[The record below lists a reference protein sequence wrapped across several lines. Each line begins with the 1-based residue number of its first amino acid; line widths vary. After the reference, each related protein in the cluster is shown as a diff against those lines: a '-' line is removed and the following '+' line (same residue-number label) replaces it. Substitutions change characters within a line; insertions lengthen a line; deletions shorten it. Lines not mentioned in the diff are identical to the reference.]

1 MNKVVQALIMTL
13 QHLIRNFSNYCLL
26 IGMIFILYYIKIT
39 YGVPTLILSI
49 GVVSV
54 LTSLIVELNKKGNNR
69 NRSGW

>member
-1 MNKVVQALIMTL
+1 MNKVVQALTVTL

-26 IGMIFILYYIKIT
+26 VGIIFILYFIKIT

-54 LTSLIVELNKKGNNR
+54 LTSLIVELNKKGNKR
-69 NRSGW
+69 NNSGW